1 MNGAATQRRVRDRKV
16 WIVWFLEWYS
26 PAPMRVGAILPFG
39 GKHRAITAA
48 LLCALA
54 LGMSGPA
61 TSSLAGPGA
70 PAAAR
75 SVSLDAYRGLGS
87 WVDIYDTDAMDDPS
101 AAVAVMAAHG
111 VRTLFL
117 QAGNYKHNGLVYP
130 GKDAEFIRA
139 AHARGMK
146 VVAWYLP
153 LFKSVDTDFTRV
165 QRSIAFRTSDG
176 QAFDSFALD

>member
-1 MNGAATQRRVRDRKV
+1 MNGAATQRRVLDRKV

-26 PAPMRVGAILPFG
+26 PAPMRVGAIFPFG

-61 TSSLAGPGA
+61 ASSLAGPGA

-117 QAGNYKHNGLVYP
+117 QAGYYKHSGLVYP
-130 GKDAEFIRA
+130 GETAEFLRS
-139 AHARGMK
+139 AHARGMQ
-146 VVAWYLP
+146 VVGWCLP
-153 LFKSVDTDFTRV
+153 PFNQVAADFTSA
-165 QRSIAFRTSDG
+165 Q
-176 QAFDSFALD
+176 